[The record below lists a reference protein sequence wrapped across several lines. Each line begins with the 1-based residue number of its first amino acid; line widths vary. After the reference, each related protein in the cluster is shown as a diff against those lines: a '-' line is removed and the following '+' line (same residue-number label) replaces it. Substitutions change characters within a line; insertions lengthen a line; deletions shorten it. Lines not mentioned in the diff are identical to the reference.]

1 MLSLECSLRSCA
13 ETTCSNACVVIMTS
27 VHMTCKHSQ
36 NLVRMEGVLI
46 TPKKVS
52 DCKDEDL
59 DEIMEELESIAFQI
73 RSDID
78 QISIR
83 YSLRYLRFLPEEEI
97 QEKLQSIHEFIMR
110 LADEN
115 KALKRRVTVLEGT
128 VTVVEGENKE
138 LKGRVT
144 VLEGEVKKLKH
155 ELESLRTDILT
166 GEVIK
171 GVETK
176 IIDLLGG
183 DGSHFTLN
191 HVVNKLNNPA
201 RLIEEEVFRSED
213 EVKEANKRWKKLKE
227 QYKLKLKDVAVMK
240 SLRVQWNQRAHPE
253 IGTTVTAMKKVIQS
267 TRDEK
272 IQEVMEKLLP
282 IVQDYRI

>member
-97 QEKLQSIHEFIMR
+97 QKKLQSIHEFIMR
-110 LADEN
+110 LAEET
-115 KALKRRVTVLEGT
+115 KELKGRITVL
-128 VTVVEGENKE
+128 EGENKE
-138 LKGRVT
+138 LKGKVT

-166 GEVIK
+166 WEVVK

-201 RLIEEEVFRSED
+201 RLIEEQVFHSED
-213 EVKEANKRWKKLKE
+213 EVKEADKRWQKLKE
-227 QYKLKLKDVAVMK
+227 QYKLNLYDVAVMK

-272 IQEVMEKLLP
+272 IQEVMKKLLP

>member
-1 MLSLECSLRSCA
+1 MA
-13 ETTCSNACVVIMTS
+13 S
-27 VHMTCKHSQ
+27 VHVTSKRSQ
-36 NLVRMEGVLI
+36 NLVRMEGVLRGVFI

-59 DEIMEELESIAFQI
+59 DEIMEELEYIAFQI
-73 RSDID
+73 RSDPI
-78 QISIR
+78 
-83 YSLRYLRFLPEEEI
+83 PEEEILEEI

-110 LADEN
+110 LAE
-115 KALKRRVTVLEGT
+115 
-128 VTVVEGENKE
+128 ENKE

-144 VLEGEVKKLKH
+144 VLEDEVKKLKQ

-166 GEVIK
+166 GEVVK

-201 RLIEEEVFRSED
+201 RLIEEQVFRSED
-213 EVKEANKRWKKLKE
+213 EVKEADKRWKKLKE

-240 SLRVQWNQRAHPE
+240 SLRVQSNQRAHPE

>member
-1 MLSLECSLRSCA
+1 
-13 ETTCSNACVVIMTS
+13 
-27 VHMTCKHSQ
+27 MTCKHSQ
-36 NLVRMEGVLI
+36 NLVRMKGVLI

-73 RSDID
+73 CSDPI
-78 QISIR
+78 
-83 YSLRYLRFLPEEEI
+83 PEPEEI
-97 QEKLQSIHEFIMR
+97 QEKLQSIHEFIMW

-115 KALKRRVTVLEGT
+115 KELKGRVTVLEGENKDLKGR
-128 VTVVEGENKE
+128 VTVLEGENKE

-201 RLIEEEVFRSED
+201 RLIEEQVFRSED
-213 EVKEANKRWKKLKE
+213 EVKEADKR
-227 QYKLKLKDVAVMK
+227 
-240 SLRVQWNQRAHPE
+240 
-253 IGTTVTAMKKVIQS
+253 
-267 TRDEK
+267 
-272 IQEVMEKLLP
+272 
-282 IVQDYRI
+282 

>member
-1 MLSLECSLRSCA
+1 
-13 ETTCSNACVVIMTS
+13 
-27 VHMTCKHSQ
+27 
-36 NLVRMEGVLI
+36 
-46 TPKKVS
+46 
-52 DCKDEDL
+52 
-59 DEIMEELESIAFQI
+59 
-73 RSDID
+73 
-78 QISIR
+78 
-83 YSLRYLRFLPEEEI
+83 
-97 QEKLQSIHEFIMR
+97 MR
-110 LADEN
+110 LAE
-115 KALKRRVTVLEGT
+115 KTKELKGRVTVL
-128 VTVVEGENKE
+128 EGENKE

-144 VLEGEVKKLKH
+144 VLEGEVKKLKQ

-166 GEVIK
+166 GEVVK

-191 HVVNKLNNPA
+191 HVVSKLNNPA
-201 RLIEEEVFRSED
+201 RLIEEQVFRSED
-213 EVKEANKRWKKLKE
+213 EVKEADKRWQKLKE
-227 QYKLKLKDVAVMK
+227 QYKLNLYDVAIMK
-240 SLRVQWNQRAHPE
+240 SLRVQRNQRAHPE

>member
-1 MLSLECSLRSCA
+1 MDI
-13 ETTCSNACVVIMTS
+13 TAC
-27 VHMTCKHSQ
+27 KRSQ
-36 NLVRMEGVLI
+36 NLVRMEGVLRGVLI

-59 DEIMEELESIAFQI
+59 DEIMEELEYIAFQI
-73 RSDID
+73 RSDP
-78 QISIR
+78 ISEEEI
-83 YSLRYLRFLPEEEI
+83 LEEI

-110 LADEN
+110 LAE
-115 KALKRRVTVLEGT
+115 
-128 VTVVEGENKE
+128 ENKE

-144 VLEGEVKKLKH
+144 VLEDEVKKLKQ

-166 GEVIK
+166 GEVVN

-183 DGSHFTLN
+183 DGSHFTLK
-191 HVVNKLNNPA
+191 HVVKNINNPA

-213 EVKEANKRWKKLKE
+213 EVKEADKRWQKLKE
-227 QYKLKLKDVAVMK
+227 QYKLKLKDVVVMK
-240 SLRVQWNQRAHPE
+240 SLRVQSNQRAHPE

>member
-1 MLSLECSLRSCA
+1 
-13 ETTCSNACVVIMTS
+13 
-27 VHMTCKHSQ
+27 MTCKHSQ

-73 RSDID
+73 RSDPI
-78 QISIR
+78 
-83 YSLRYLRFLPEEEI
+83 PEPEEI

-110 LADEN
+110 LAEEN
-115 KALKRRVTVLEGT
+115 KELKGKVTVL
-128 VTVVEGENKE
+128 EGENKE
-138 LKGRVT
+138 LKGKVTVLEGENKELKGKVT
-144 VLEGEVKKLKH
+144 VLEGEVKKLKQ

-166 GEVIK
+166 WEVVK

-183 DGSHFTLN
+183 DGSHFTLK

-213 EVKEANKRWKKLKE
+213 DVKEADKRWQKLKE
-227 QYKLKLKDVAVMK
+227 QYKLNLYDVAVMK
-240 SLRVQWNQRAHPE
+240 SLTVQRNQRAHLE
-253 IGTTVTAMKKVIQS
+253 MGTTVTAMKKVIQS